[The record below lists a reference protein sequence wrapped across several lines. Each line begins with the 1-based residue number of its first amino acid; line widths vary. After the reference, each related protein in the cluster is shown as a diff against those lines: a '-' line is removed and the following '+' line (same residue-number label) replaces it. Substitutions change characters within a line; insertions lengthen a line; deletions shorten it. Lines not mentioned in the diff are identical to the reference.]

1 MSAFKHILVPTDFGK
16 ASQRALEVA
25 LDLTVQN
32 GAKLTLLHVYEL
44 PEKDD
49 DIDFEHLPEDRY
61 RPFDQAVRQP
71 LEAALASAQAT
82 VPAAKALLRGGHPR
96 ERILEVTREHDVDLV
111 VIGTHGHRGI
121 VHALIGSVAERI
133 VQLSPVPV
141 LTVRARVEDEG
152 VIQR

>member
-25 LDLTVQN
+25 LELAVQN

-49 DIDFEHLPEDRY
+49 DIDFEHLPADRY
-61 RPFDQAVRQP
+61 RPFDQAVREP
-71 LEAALASAQAT
+71 LDAALASARASLPTAT
-82 VPAAKALLRGGHPR
+82 ALLRSGHPR
-96 ERILEVTREHDVDLV
+96 ERILEVTRESGVDLV
-111 VIGTHGHRGI
+111 VMGTHGHRGI
-121 VHALIGSVAERI
+121 LHALIGSVAERI

-152 VIQR
+152 VVQR

>member
-1 MSAFKHILVPTDFGK
+1 MSAFNHILVPTDFGK

-25 LDLTVQN
+25 LELAVQN

-44 PEKDD
+44 LEKDD

-71 LEAALASAQAT
+71 LDAALALVHARL
-82 VPAAKALLRGGHPR
+82 PAAKALFRSGHAR
-96 ERILEVTREHDVDLV
+96 ERILEVTRELGVDLIV
-111 VIGTHGHRGI
+111 MGTHGRRGI
-121 VHALIGSVAERI
+121 LHALIGSVAERI

-141 LTVRARVEDEG
+141 LTVRARFEDEG
-152 VIQR
+152 VIER